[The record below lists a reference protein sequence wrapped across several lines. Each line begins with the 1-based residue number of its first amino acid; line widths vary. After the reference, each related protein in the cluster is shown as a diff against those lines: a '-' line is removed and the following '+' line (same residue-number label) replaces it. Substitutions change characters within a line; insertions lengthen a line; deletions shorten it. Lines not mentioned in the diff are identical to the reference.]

1 MRLNCQLA
9 LVLSAAMLVPSPTFA
24 QQNSLKPAPPPV
36 QQSADDLKIVIIKG
50 ANSTNSILR
59 KTAEQPVVE
68 IRDANDKP
76 VAGAEV
82 VFQTPWN
89 GPGGAFDDWL
99 KALTVRS
106 GPDGRAAA
114 RGLAPN
120 TEEGSFNIKVIANYE
135 GKSAMAVIPQTNVL
149 GKKGQTLTSNSH
161 KTLWITLA
169 ILGAG
174 AAAAGGAAASRG
186 GGGTSATAAAPV
198 VISSGGVTVSGPR

>member
-1 MRLNCQLA
+1 MRLNCPLA
-9 LVLSAAMLVPSPTFA
+9 LVLTAAMLSQSSFA
-24 QQNSLKPAPPPV
+24 QQNSLKPGSPPV
-36 QQSADDLKIVIIKG
+36 QPSTDDLKIVIIKG

-68 IRDANDKP
+68 IRDGNDKP
-76 VAGAEV
+76 VVGAEV

-89 GPGGAFDDWL
+89 GPGAAFDDWL
-99 KALTVRS
+99 KALTVRT
-106 GPDGRAAA
+106 GPDGRATA

-120 TEEGSFNIKVIANYE
+120 NEEGPFNIKVIANFE

-149 GKKGQTLTSNSH
+149 GKKGQNLTSNSH
-161 KTLWITLA
+161 KNLWITLA

-186 GGGTSATAAAPV
+186 GGTAAATSAPV